1 MAHRI
6 TPGPPSPGGMAANP
20 CAHPLLF
27 PASGPF
33 SCCSLDWN
41 SFPPSPCLTPT
52 SGAQQRG
59 CLLPGLWPGPV
70 ALLWAPAA
78 PGLSD
83 RSKVPA
89 LGLRFRGGPA
99 SPELLTQDLCQGQSI
114 SSEPEWPQQWWR
126 SQVAPG
132 WGPPALTRGALKSDA
147 GDCVWMFRHM
157 WRAGFAQVD
166 LLNSTRKRG
175 NVVVSQN
182 ITSFRVT
189 QIRFE
194 RWAQTYPTQMY

>member
-1 MAHRI
+1 MSGENR
-6 TPGPPSPGGMAANP
+6 TPAMDS
-20 CAHPLLF
+20 
-27 PASGPF
+27 
-33 SCCSLDWN
+33 SLDLTTEMTEPRPEALVD
-41 SFPPSPCLTPT
+41 SSSPRWAGWTRRSLGHGVRWCSQKTP
-52 SGAQQRG
+52 
-59 CLLPGLWPGPV
+59 
-70 ALLWAPAA
+70 
-78 PGLSD
+78 

-166 LLNSTRKRG
+166 LLNST
-175 NVVVSQN
+175 
-182 ITSFRVT
+182 
-189 QIRFE
+189 
-194 RWAQTYPTQMY
+194 